1 MKVIFI
7 VAVNLTAVKIILKK
21 IKLDG
26 TYKPLYNQ
34 KLIEVL
40 SVLIHTEEFMKKLL
54 AAVAALFVMAGAAF
68 AADPACGLWKSIDDQ
83 TGKITA
89 IWKIYEE
96 KGQLF
101 GTIAAVVDNPQD
113 VIASACKESYKG
125 FPVAGPVNKMH
136 TVGTPWIF
144 NMQKESTGN
153 WSKGNII
160 DPGSGK
166 MYGCVIKYLAAGEKN
181 KSYTAK
187 EPTLAMAGTV
197 GPIKVFQY
205 WVAATEA
212 DIASVQAQF
221 PAKN

>member
-1 MKVIFI
+1 
-7 VAVNLTAVKIILKK
+7 
-21 IKLDG
+21 
-26 TYKPLYNQ
+26 
-34 KLIEVL
+34 
-40 SVLIHTEEFMKKLL
+40 MKKVLALL
-54 AAVAALFVMAGAAF
+54 AALFVSSLSVF
-68 AADPACGLWKSIDDQ
+68 AADPACGLWKSVDDK

-96 KGQLF
+96 SGTLY

-113 VIASACKESYKG
+113 VIASACKKSYKG
-125 FPVAGPVNKMH
+125 FPLAGNVNEMK

-144 NMQKESTGN
+144 NMKKESEGN

-166 MYGCVIKYLAAGEKN
+166 MYGCVIKYLASGDKN
-181 KSYTAK
+181 KGYTAK

-205 WVAATEA
+205 WTQASEA
-212 DIASVQAQF
+212 DIASVQEEF
-221 PAKN
+221 PAQGN

>member
-1 MKVIFI
+1 
-7 VAVNLTAVKIILKK
+7 
-21 IKLDG
+21 
-26 TYKPLYNQ
+26 
-34 KLIEVL
+34 
-40 SVLIHTEEFMKKLL
+40 MKKLV
-54 AAVAALFVMAGAAF
+54 AVLAALFVTAASVF
-68 AADPACGLWKSIDDQ
+68 AADPAAGLWKSIDDK

-96 KGQLF
+96 NNQLF

-113 VIASACKESYKG
+113 VIASACKKSYKN
-125 FPVAGPVNKMH
+125 FPVAGNVNEMK

-144 NMQKESTGN
+144 NMQKESAGN

-166 MYGCVIKYLAAGEKN
+166 MYGCVIKHLKTGEKN
-181 KSYTAK
+181 KGFTAK

-205 WVAATEA
+205 WVQASEA
-212 DIASVQAQF
+212 DIAKVQEEF
-221 PAKN
+221 PAKGN